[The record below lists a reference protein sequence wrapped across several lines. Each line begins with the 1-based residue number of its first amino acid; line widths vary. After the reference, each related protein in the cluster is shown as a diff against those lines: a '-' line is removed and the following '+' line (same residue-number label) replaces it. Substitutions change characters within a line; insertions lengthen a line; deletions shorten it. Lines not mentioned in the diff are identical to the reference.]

1 MFIIV
6 FLIINLFECL
16 PNKRNLS
23 SISSMIQGL
32 SLENNV
38 VNPDKTSNKEITYK
52 PEINDM
58 YLIQKNPH
66 PPDKTYLET

>member
-1 MFIIV
+1 M
-6 FLIINLFECL
+6 
-16 PNKRNLS
+16 S